1 MILPQPKPFFSSL
14 SKDTVDFEAESSV
27 LFRGPRGESTAPRA
41 PSPLSDYDGV
51 LLSSPSTSRSPL
63 GARTPSPPLP
73 APAPD
78 KAETQHRSASG
89 FAFSAPVMTSDW
101 ASIFGNPLE
110 RFEQPRSPSRATAR
124 FSTSSSE
131 QGELVMSTYCKPASR
146 PSLSTDHTSKP
157 PAARSP
163 IEAPVL
169 SPVSRLSTPQSLYTG
184 GSDSRPVSAM
194 HLHLDSLSP
203 VEERP
208 GESNTNTR
216 SPSPS
221 QPPSP
226 VYIPSLAPSPECYWG
241 SSQDRRHRFGYGH
254 PIPSILSPSP
264 PLPSQTSIYVPPTP
278 QFFRAYSQPSVSRSP
293 TPHPPAGLP
302 PSPFIPQFTPTYQGH
317 IPLPAPA
324 YPSDFYS
331 RKKYATDDTSTART
345 PGGPDYMPPSHNH
358 WPQNPMWGPQA
369 CPFIPPPPPVIPAT
383 PSARASFPIGC
394 FPQVHSPW
402 GQAPEMF
409 PETAKRHERFF
420 FDDGGFNIEV
430 SLRSYRR

>member
-1 MILPQPKPFFSSL
+1 MDF
-14 SKDTVDFEAESSV
+14 KDESSV
-27 LFRGPRGESTAPRA
+27 LFRGPRGESTAFRA

-78 KAETQHRSASG
+78 KEETQHSSASG
-89 FAFSAPVMTSDW
+89 FASSAPVMASDW

-110 RFEQPRSPSRATAR
+110 RFEQSRSPSRTTAR
-124 FSTSSSE
+124 FSIASSSE
-131 QGELVMSTYCKPASR
+131 QGELVMSTYRKPASR
-146 PSLSTDHTSKP
+146 LSLSTDQTSKP

-163 IEAPVL
+163 IEAPAL

-184 GSDSRPVSAM
+184 GSASRPVSAM
-194 HLHLDSLSP
+194 RLHLDSLSP

-208 GESNTNTR
+208 GESSLNAR

-241 SSQDRRHRFGYGH
+241 SSRDRRRRFGYDH

-264 PLPSQTSIYVPPTP
+264 PLPPIYVPPTP
-278 QFFRAYSQPSVSRSP
+278 KFFSAYSQPSVSGSP
-293 TPHPPAGLP
+293 TPHPYGGLS

-317 IPLPAPA
+317 IPLPIPA
-324 YPSDFYS
+324 HPSDLYS
-331 RKKYATDDTSTART
+331 RKKYAADDSSMFRA
-345 PGGPDYMPPSHNH
+345 PGGSSDYMPPSHDH
-358 WPQNPMWGPQA
+358 WPTAMQNPMWVPQA
-369 CPFIPPPPPVIPAT
+369 CSFIPPPPPVIPTT
-383 PSARASFPIGC
+383 PNARASFPIGC
-394 FPQVHSPW
+394 FPQVRSPW

-409 PETAKRHERFF
+409 PDTVKRHERFF
-420 FDDGGFNIEV
+420 FDDGGFHIEV
-430 SLRSYRR
+430 SFKAYVHTT